1 MHFINPEETFDL
13 VIHRVGNKA
22 MDEGV
27 HLSKT
32 MAVYPQELTETLANF
47 FLKNFKTEEYFSFYL
62 EDEEEENRVYEI
74 AKKIFAD
81 PTQLLTE
88 STNLA
93 NHLYDNSFNPK
104 IKGGELMTTFFYDA
118 IVEGVTTRAIGLF
131 KSENKEK
138 LLKVIPT
145 ENAYDV
151 KTEEGINL
159 SKIEKGCI
167 IFDSEEEDG
176 YIVLCIDNGKGDE
189 MRYWS
194 DGFLNLVQR
203 QDEFF
208 ETESSLNLCKTY
220 VLEKLPEDFEVQ
232 KIDQVDILNKSV
244 QFFKENEKMDWTEF
258 KDKVL
263 VDDSLKQSF
272 DDYKTQYEEDYDVEL
287 GDNFEIKKN
296 AIKKQARFFKSVIKL
311 DKNFHI
317 YVHGNRKMIEQGIDE
332 EGKKYYKLYY
342 ETEN

>member
-32 MAVYPQELTETLANF
+32 MTFYPPELNETLCNY

-62 EDEEEENRVYEI
+62 EDDEENRAYEI
-74 AKKIFAD
+74 VKKIFAD
-81 PTQLLTE
+81 PTQILTE
-88 STNLA
+88 SQNLA

-104 IKGGELMTTFFYDA
+104 VKTGEFMVTFFHDA
-118 IVEGVTTRAIGLF
+118 IVEGTTTKAIGLF

-138 LLKVIPT
+138 VLKIMPT
-145 ENAYDV
+145 QDSYDV

-159 SKIEKGCI
+159 SKIEKGCV
-167 IFDSEEEDG
+167 IFNVEEEDG
-176 YIVLCIDNGKGDE
+176 YIVMCIDNGKGDE

-194 DGFLNLVQR
+194 DGFLNLIQR
-203 QDEFF
+203 KDEFF
-208 ETESSLNLCKTY
+208 ETESSMNLCKTY
-220 VLEKLPEDFEVQ
+220 VLEKLPEDFQVQ
-232 KIDQVDILNKSV
+232 KVDQVDILNKSIEY
-244 QFFKENEKMDWTEF
+244 FKENEKMDWDEF

-263 VDDSLKQSF
+263 IDDSLKQSF
-272 DDYKTQYEEDYDVEL
+272 DDYKAQYEEDYQVEL

-296 AIKKQARFFKSVIKL
+296 AIKKQARFFKSIIKL

-317 YVHGNRKMIEQGIDE
+317 YVHGNRKMIEQGVDE

-342 ETEN
+342 DSEQ